1 MKNRIRVLLLA
12 LLLAVGI
19 SCGGLSARAEDVYS
33 EGPLYYTV
41 GNESVTIVGCFG
53 KHEEIEVPAMIAG
66 YPVNTIASG
75 AFTGNEYLKILKLPD
90 TISRIEAG
98 AIDPGIYV
106 IYNANTD
113 HPQDTPTDLI
123 LGLLDPVPSETEEPA
138 PAENPPEE
146 PPEETPEPV
155 SQGSGEGDL
164 DEEES
169 GTPITEREGEL
180 DGPEETPEPTAAPE
194 ESPAPTEAPA
204 EEKAEE
210 TPRPEQPAEE
220 RPEADTESAD
230 TSAEPEAAEGKREQT
245 GALAWALAGV
255 AVLTGGGW
263 LLAKRKK
270 TED

>member
-1 MKNRIRVLLLA
+1 MKHRIRVFFAVLLLA
-12 LLLAVGI
+12 AGI
-19 SCGGLSARAEDVYS
+19 FALPAAARADDVYC
-33 EGPLYYTV
+33 EGPLYYV
-41 GNESVTIVGCFG
+41 IGNESIRIVGCFG

-66 YPVNTIASG
+66 YPVNTIGSG
-75 AFTGNEYLKILKLPD
+75 AFVGNEYLKVLKLPD
-90 TISRIEAG
+90 TITTVEPG

-180 DGPEETPEPTAAPE
+180 DDPEETPEPTAAPE

-210 TPRPEQPAEE
+210 TSRPEQPAEE
-220 RPEADTESAD
+220 KPEADTESAD

-270 TED
+270 PED

>member
-1 MKNRIRVLLLA
+1 MKKLLAVMLVVLLLA
-12 LLLAVGI
+12 VMAP
-19 SCGGLSARAEDVYS
+19 AAYAEDVYS

-75 AFTGNEYLKILKLPD
+75 AFTGNEYLKVLKLPD

-123 LGLLDPVPSETEEPA
+123 LGLLDPVPPETPPVTEEPT
-138 PAENPPEE
+138 EE
-146 PPEETPEPV
+146 PPEEPPEPV

-230 TSAEPEAAEGKREQT
+230 TSAEPEAAEGKRGQT